1 MKSISICIPFHLRGD
16 KDHAAYRISFQYY
29 SDLSLPV
36 YLCGS
41 EGDLSREFCAP
52 YLNDTTFYV
61 EVPQGR
67 VTTLSKGD
75 DVLRQKFN
83 DSLAILPDSDWY
95 CLVGADDIVPAHVFE
110 WIAKQDHTIPTM
122 AGMNMGCP
130 LYVFHANNCRKIYK
144 IRLRYKVHMDLM
156 GGVNAFSRAAMQ
168 VCPNPYQREG
178 CETGAELH
186 FRDHYRVI
194 GTDGY
199 VIMPKVNTALN
210 SLEKLVAFHERLPL
224 TDEDVE
230 MVRRVIGG
238 R

>member
-1 MKSISICIPFHLRGD
+1 MIAIAIPFHLKGSSD
-16 KDHAAYRISFQYY
+16 NEAYEIAFRYY
-29 SDLSLPV
+29 SRLPAIV
-36 YLCGS
+36 HFCGS
-41 EGDLSREFCAP
+41 EGDLSRDFASP
-52 YLNDTTFYV
+52 FLNDTTFYH
-61 EVPQGR
+61 EVPQGN

-75 DVLRQKFN
+75 AVLRQKFN
-83 DSLAILPDSDWY
+83 DSLAVLPDSDWY

-122 AGMNMGCP
+122 AGMKMGGP
-130 LYVFHANNCRKIYK
+130 MYVFHANNRRKIYK
-144 IRLRYKVHMDLM
+144 IRLRYKVRMDLM
-156 GGVNAFSRAAMQ
+156 GGVNAFSRAAMA

-210 SLEKLVAFHERLPL
+210 SLEKLVAFHERLTL
-224 TDEDVE
+224 TDADVE
-230 MVRRVIGG
+230 MVKMVIG
-238 R
+238 